1 MATGSATTAEP
12 PSGQGTPIP
21 HTTEAGGRR
30 RRGAGGRFAFILALR
45 MLGALG
51 LGLAAVLLLR
61 LMWNADA
68 IATWLTDVWYVDW
81 ESAVYIIQGMRNLAP
96 AVAVVVFVLVFVLG
110 YLLIVRP
117 YVARIFSTLTDGIA
131 QLLADDGRMSEL
143 PDELDDVAVAL
154 GEARRR
160 LDRRAFEARMA
171 EQRKNDLVMYLAH
184 DIRTPMTSVVGYLS
198 LLDEARDMPEEQRRR
213 YTHIALDKAQRLD
226 ALVDEFFDITRFNL
240 SNVPLEVGP
249 VDVSLL
255 IVQMV
260 EEFHPQL
267 EAHGNTVQLHMPDA
281 LTITADAEKLA
292 RVFNNL
298 MKNAIAYSERGS
310 VITVEGT
317 ADEATARIAISDH
330 GRTIPARKLDMLFDK
345 FYRLDS
351 SRSSSD
357 GGAGLGLSI
366 ARQITE
372 AHGGSIAASSAD
384 GVTTFTVTLPV
395 TA

>member
-1 MATGSATTAEP
+1 
-12 PSGQGTPIP
+12 
-21 HTTEAGGRR
+21 
-30 RRGAGGRFAFILALR
+30 
-45 MLGALG
+45 
-51 LGLAAVLLLR
+51 
-61 LMWNADA
+61 
-68 IATWLTDVWYVDW
+68 
-81 ESAVYIIQGMRNLAP
+81 
-96 AVAVVVFVLVFVLG
+96 
-110 YLLIVRP
+110 
-117 YVARIFSTLTDGIA
+117 
-131 QLLADDGRMSEL
+131 
-143 PDELDDVAVAL
+143 
-154 GEARRR
+154 
-160 LDRRAFEARMA
+160 MA

-317 ADEATARIAISDH
+317 VDEATARIAISDH

-345 FYRLDS
+345 FYRLDA
-351 SRSSSD
+351 SRSSAD